1 MAKYIVKKD
10 FIDKET
16 KEKYNTGDEIT
27 LTVKRG
33 DEILASAE
41 LAYVERIDNKDEE
54 EVEEIV
60 EEVKEDK

>member
-10 FIDKET
+10 FVDKET
-16 KEKYNTGDEIT
+16 KEKYNMGDEIT

-33 DEILASAE
+33 NEILAADE
-41 LAYVERIDNKDEE
+41 FAYVERIDNKNEKE
-54 EVEEIV
+54 V

>member
-41 LAYVERIDNKDEE
+41 LAYVERIDNK
-54 EVEEIV
+54 V